1 MKIVVLDAATLGN
14 DITFEKWEKL
24 GELTVYQTTPENMV
38 IERLKNCDA
47 VILNKVKIT
56 KEVLNSLPNLKL
68 ICVTA
73 TGYDNIDID
82 TCRKNNVAICNVTG
96 YSTDSVA
103 QVTVSMAL
111 ALYTN
116 LFTFAKHVSSG
127 AYTKEKIQNCL
138 TPVFHLLKG
147 KTWGVVGMGNIGK
160 KVAEIAT
167 AFGCK
172 VICFKK
178 TPTNDFNCVDLN
190 TLCKESDII
199 SLHVPLNENTRE
211 IINQNT
217 LSLMKPTAIL
227 INSARGAVTDE
238 SAVVKAVKEN
248 KLGGFA
254 TDVYSVEPLEYSS
267 PLNEIANLPNVI
279 LTPHMAWGAFESR
292 LILVDEIAKNIEAFK
307 KGELRQRVDIS
318 KHE

>member
-1 MKIVVLDAATLGN
+1 MKIVVLDAATLG
-14 DITFEKWEKL
+14 DDVTFEKWENL
-24 GELTVYQTTPENMV
+24 GELTVYQTTPENLV
-38 IERLKNCDA
+38 IERLKRCDT
-47 VILNKVKIT
+47 VILNKVKLT

-73 TGYDNIDID
+73 TGYDNIDVEA
-82 TCRKNNVAICNVTG
+82 CRENNIALCNVTG

-116 LFTFAKHVSSG
+116 LFSFANHVSSG

-147 KTWGVVGMGNIGK
+147 KTWGIVGMGNIGK
-160 KVAEIAT
+160 KMAQIAK
-167 AFGCK
+167 AFDCR

-178 TPTNDFNCVDLN
+178 TPTPEFDCVDLN

-199 SLHVPLNENTRE
+199 SLHIPLTEQTKE
-211 IINQNT
+211 IINPKT

-238 SAVVKAVKEN
+238 AAVAKAVKEN

-267 PLNEIANLPNVI
+267 PLNEIAHLPNVI

-292 LILVDEIAKNIEAFK
+292 LILIDEIAKNIEAFK
-307 KGELRQRVDIS
+307 KGELRQRVDI
-318 KHE
+318 KE